1 MPKRFSGDI
10 VCRKRNS
17 SPAALAAFKNWN
29 LWHNVTQLCHTTEW
43 HYCDTI
49 ETKAAV
55 VIILLDGNANSPKK
69 GKKHE
74 PWFARGHLCA
84 QITLSRGGVPRF
96 PISIRARQMIR
107 KTRVCRGKGWQHPWE
122 PLLLF
127 VIEWEIRFNTCTYAK
142 FTNSKKLTHA
152 SKPNRGCRF
161 RGFDW
166 TQTYKGI
173 IPKNCLCLCNLL
185 PRLSRFSSV
194 FSGIAT
200 KWIRNNNFG
209 PANFLVNISFSAISV
224 AQSLLQMCITTLSS

>member
-17 SPAALAAFKNWN
+17 SPAALAAFKNWF
-29 LWHNVTQLCHTTEW
+29 LWHNVTMWLLNTIVWHNLW

-96 PISIRARQMIR
+96 PISIRARQMIG
-107 KTRVCRGKGWQHPWE
+107 KTRGLSWEGLAASLRASSFVCYRVGNQVQHLYSRKIHQQQKTDACFKTQSGMQIQRVRLNTNLQGDYPKK
-122 PLLLF
+122 LF
-127 VIEWEIRFNTCTYAK
+127 VFMQFAPAY
-142 FTNSKKLTHA
+142 LA
-152 SKPNRGCRF
+152 SHLCFLAVLQNEF
-161 RGFDW
+161 
-166 TQTYKGI
+166 GI
-173 IPKNCLCLCNLL
+173 IILDQQI
-185 PRLSRFSSV
+185 F
-194 FSGIAT
+194 
-200 KWIRNNNFG
+200 
-209 PANFLVNISFSAISV
+209 
-224 AQSLLQMCITTLSS
+224 

>member
-1 MPKRFSGDI
+1 MPETRFRKGSRVTR
-10 VCRKRNS
+10 VCRKRI
-17 SPAALAAFKNWN
+17 LA
-29 LWHNVTQLCHTTEW
+29 QLLFPHLKTDF
-43 HYCDTI
+43 CDTI

-55 VIILLDGNANSPKK
+55 VVILLDGNANSPKK
-69 GKKHE
+69 AEKHE

-84 QITLSRGGVPRF
+84 QISLSRGGVPRF
-96 PISIRARQMIR
+96 PISIRARQMIG
-107 KTRVCRGKGWQHPWE
+107 KTRGCRGKGWQHPWE
-122 PLLLF
+122 SLLLF
-127 VIEWEIRFNTCTYAK
+127 VIEWEIRFNTCTHAK

-209 PANFLVNISFSAISV
+209 PIFL
-224 AQSLLQMCITTLSS
+224 AQRLLQMCITTLSS